1 MPTKMTM
8 RPKRVTACLNQS
20 SLENQKYI
28 DNGKTAVNNN
38 KLILITRLTVTM
50 MAYRKCKT
58 SARYRSKLTAVIAKN
73 DSKIK
78 EDPTGYNT
86 APVMQY
92 SGKLSVNTPIRCA
105 ENNGW
110 TTAAVTKSDNA
121 RQNRCTEEGVCSEGV
136 FEMAQRTRKFVVA
149 PAKLDSMFTTTI
161 AIVAETFAAGKF
173 SGKITEQILTWMG
186 SLFLVWSVKLPER
199 FMVPFKG
206 RYSSKKLLLQEKI
219 IMETLTKVSP
229 QGNCSLTSY
238 KCIMV

>member
-78 EDPTGYNT
+78 EDPIGYNT

-136 FEMAQRTRKFVVA
+136 WNGPKNQEVCRRTRKAWQYVYNNNRDCCRNICSWKVFRKNHWADFDMNGIAGLGVIREVA
-149 PAKLDSMFTTTI
+149 RKI
-161 AIVAETFAAGKF
+161 HGTF
-173 SGKITEQILTWMG
+173 
-186 SLFLVWSVKLPER
+186 
-199 FMVPFKG
+199 
-206 RYSSKKLLLQEKI
+206 
-219 IMETLTKVSP
+219 
-229 QGNCSLTSY
+229 QGE
-238 KCIMV
+238 IFI